1 MRDWYQDSFY
11 KKVLFATDF
20 SEASQYAMAHAVSI
34 AKRCG
39 AKLYIIHV
47 IYDVTGVKP
56 VVAHPSMDK
65 FYEEMINE
73 AKHEMERCYRE
84 ELRGYENVELVVKKG
99 TPSFVVNDFAR
110 ENKVDLIVVA
120 TLGRTGLERLIF
132 GNTCDKIIRRA
143 PCPVLAVRK
152 AEYMEEVKAEDKKE
166 GELPGHEQVSH
177 S

>member
-1 MRDWYQDSFY
+1 MRECFHDRLY
-11 KKVLFATDF
+11 KRILFATDF
-20 SEASQYAMAHAVSI
+20 SEASRYAMAHAISI
-34 AKRCG
+34 AKRCE

-47 IYDVTGVKP
+47 IYDVSSVNP

-65 FYEEMINE
+65 FYEEMAKE
-73 AKHEMERCYRE
+73 AKSEMEKAYRE
-84 ELRGYENVELVVKKG
+84 ELRGYDNIEMVVKKG

-110 ENKVDLIVVA
+110 DNEIDLIVVA

-152 AEYMEEVKAEDKKE
+152 AEYMKEQEEKQGKKN
-166 GELPGHEQVSH
+166 
-177 S
+177 

>member
-1 MRDWYQDSFY
+1 MREWYKDFLY
-11 KKVLFATDF
+11 RRILFATDF
-20 SEASQYAMAHAVSI
+20 SDASQYAMTHAVSI
-34 AKRCG
+34 AKRCD

-47 IYDVTGVKP
+47 IYDVMNVKP

-65 FYEEMINE
+65 FYEEMIKE

-84 ELRGYENVELVVKKG
+84 ELRGFSNVEMIVKKG

-110 ENKVDLIVVA
+110 DNKIDLIVVA

-152 AEYMEEVKAEDKKE
+152 AEYLKEEK
-166 GELPGHEQVSH
+166 Q
-177 S
+177 